1 MLKRRDMKH
10 YSRRIAFM
18 GTPPFAAQA
27 LQALH
32 NAGHDIACVYSQPPR
47 PAGRG
52 KAPRKTAVHE
62 LAEELGIEVR
72 TPTSLKSAEEQQAFR
87 DLNLDVAVVAAYGLI
102 LPQAILDAPAYGCLN
117 IHASLLPRW
126 RGAAPIERAL
136 LAGDEKTGICIMQ
149 MEAGLDTGPVLLKGE
164 TSITPEDTGQS
175 LHDRLAEMGA
185 KLIVDA
191 LTSLDRLVP
200 DFQDDSLATYASKI
214 DKSEARLDFSKSAE
228 ELDRVIR
235 AFNPRPGAFFELN
248 GERIKLLEA
257 EILDVNGPAG
267 TALDERFTIACGKGA
282 LKPVLLQRAGKK
294 AMCLD
299 DILRGFSIARNTVLE

>member
-1 MLKRRDMKH
+1 
-10 YSRRIAFM
+10 M

-27 LQALH
+27 LQALYD
-32 NAGHDIACVYSQPPR
+32 ADHDIACVYSQPPR

-62 LAEELGIEVR
+62 LAENLCIDVR
-72 TPTSLKSAEEQQAFR
+72 TPTSLKSEEEQQAFR

-102 LPQAILDAPAYGCLN
+102 LPQAILDAPTYGCLN

-126 RGAAPIERAL
+126 RGAAPIERAI
-136 LAGDEKTGICIMQ
+136 LAGDDKTGICIMQ

-164 TSITPEDTGQS
+164 TDIAKHDTGQS
-175 LHDRLAEMGA
+175 LHDRLADMGA
-185 KLIVDA
+185 KLVVDA
-191 LTSLDRLVP
+191 LTALEDLEP
-200 DFQDDSLATYASKI
+200 HAQDDSLATYASKI
-214 DKSEARLDFSKSAE
+214 DKSEARLDFTKSAV

-248 GERIKLLEA
+248 GERVKLLQADIIKES
-257 EILDVNGPAG
+257 GTAG
-267 TALDERFTIACGKGA
+267 TTLDDQFTIACGKGA

-294 AMCLD
+294 AMTLEEV
-299 DILRGFSIARNTVLE
+299 LRGFSIPKDTVLG

>member
-1 MLKRRDMKH
+1 MENT
-10 YSRRIAFM
+10 SRRIAFM

-27 LQALH
+27 LHALH

-62 LAEELGIEVR
+62 LAEKLGIEVR
-72 TPTSLKSAEEQQAFR
+72 TPISLKSEGEQQAIR
-87 DLNLDVAVVAAYGLI
+87 DLHLDVAVVAAYGLI
-102 LPQAILDAPAYGCLN
+102 LPQAVLDAPTYGCLN

-126 RGAAPIERAL
+126 RGAAPIERAV

-164 TSITPEDTGQS
+164 TEISKTDTGQS
-175 LHDRLAEMGA
+175 LHDRLADMGA
-185 KLIVDA
+185 GLVVEA
-191 LTSLDRLVP
+191 LAQLETLEPKV
-200 DFQDDSLATYASKI
+200 QDDTQATYASKI

-248 GERIKLLEA
+248 GERIKLLQA
-257 EILDVNGPAG
+257 DILDGNGTAG
-267 TALDERFTIACGKGA
+267 TTLDEHFTIACGQGA
-282 LKPVLLQRAGKK
+282 LKPILMQRAGKK
-294 AMCLD
+294 AMKLD
-299 DILRGFSIARNTVLE
+299 DVLRGFSVPQDTVLG